1 MHTTASYKIQEVDL
15 MSERALLMTAVKAA
29 DDKRAEDIMVLNM
42 KGISLIADYFIICHG
57 NSDKQVQA
65 IAREIREKA
74 EEQGYNLKRIE
85 GFDEARWVLI
95 DIGDVVVHV
104 FHKEER
110 SYYNLERLWGDAPIE
125 NVQSELN

>member
-1 MHTTASYKIQEVDL
+1 